1 MTVKVNLREKR
12 LIIIGIV
19 TAAAVGIFYAGTML
33 LPDSQNLSRNVEIK
47 KRMLRSQREIL
58 SREDFYRTRLEQY
71 RKQLDLDVKRF
82 LPGGN
87 SSLAGAELQRV
98 VKDFA
103 DRNGVEITQRN
114 ILPDK
119 KVQDTIAK
127 VSIRIETNCAPEQL
141 VQFMASI
148 ENYEKLLKI
157 DEIQITAF
165 KLAKKYEIRPSMTIS
180 GFISV
185 PEDKPKPQISQ
196 KHLRVQSLRVTR
208 GPVNA

>member
-1 MTVKVNLREKR
+1 MKVSSREKR
-12 LIIIGIV
+12 LIVIGIV
-19 TAAAVGIFYAGTML
+19 AAVAVAVFYAGTLL
-33 LPDSQNLSRNVEIK
+33 LPDSESLSRNVDLK

-71 RKQLDLDVKRF
+71 QKQLDLDLKRF
-82 LPGGN
+82 LPGDN

-98 VKDFA
+98 IKDFA
-103 DRNGVEITQRN
+103 DQNGVEITQRI

-127 VSIRIETNCAPEQL
+127 ISIRIETNCAPEQL
-141 VQFMASI
+141 VGFMVSI

-157 DEIQITAF
+157 DEVVISSF

-185 PEDKPKPQISQ
+185 PEDKPNDKTA
-196 KHLRVQSLRVTR
+196 TR
-208 GPVNA
+208 SAG

>member
-1 MTVKVNLREKR
+1 MKLNFREKR
-12 LIIIGIV
+12 FILIGILA
-19 TAAAVGIFYAGTML
+19 AAAVVIFYAGTLL
-33 LPDSQNLSRNVEIK
+33 LPDSDNLSKSVELK
-47 KRMLRSQREIL
+47 KKMLRSQRETI
-58 SREDFYRTRLEQY
+58 SREDFYKTRLEQY
-71 RKQLDLDVKRF
+71 RKQLDLDVNRF

-87 SSLAGAELQRV
+87 SNLAGAELQRI

-114 ILPDK
+114 LLPDK

-165 KLAKKYEIRPSMTIS
+165 KLGKRYEIRPSMTIS

-185 PEDKPKPQISQ
+185 PEDKPKPQTS
-196 KHLRVQSLRVTR
+196 
-208 GPVNA
+208 

>member
-12 LIIIGIV
+12 LIIAGIV

-33 LPDSQNLSRNVEIK
+33 LPDSQNLSRNVELK
-47 KRMLRSQREIL
+47 KRMLLSQREIL
-58 SREDFYRTRLEQY
+58 SREDLYRTRLEQY
-71 RKQLDLDVKRF
+71 RKQLDLDLTRF
-82 LPGGN
+82 LPGD
-87 SSLAGAELQRV
+87 SPSLAGTELQKV
-98 VKDFA
+98 VKAFA
-103 DRNGVEITQRN
+103 DQNGVDITQRT

-119 KVQDTIAK
+119 KVQDTVVK

-141 VQFMASI
+141 VQLMAAI

-157 DEIQITAF
+157 DEVQITAF

-185 PEDKPKPQISQ
+185 PEDKTKPQI
-196 KHLRVQSLRVTR
+196 
-208 GPVNA
+208 

>member
-12 LIIIGIV
+12 LIIAGIV

-47 KRMLRSQREIL
+47 ERMLLSQREIL
-58 SREDFYRTRLEQY
+58 SREDLYRTRLEQY
-71 RKQLDLDVKRF
+71 RKQLDLDSNRF
-82 LPGGN
+82 LPGD
-87 SSLAGAELQRV
+87 SPSLAGTELQKV
-98 VKDFA
+98 VKAFA
-103 DRNGVEITQRN
+103 DQNGVEITQRT

-141 VQFMASI
+141 VQLMAAI

-157 DEIQITAF
+157 DEVQITAF

-185 PEDKPKPQISQ
+185 PEDKTKPQI
-196 KHLRVQSLRVTR
+196 
-208 GPVNA
+208 